1 MADWFSSLPPGSG
14 KSALA
19 GGLGG
24 LVRWITLRND
34 WREGLGAIAV
44 GIICSLYLAP
54 LVQPILDPI
63 LSKVAPGGDAASFSG
78 FIMGMGGIS
87 VSGFI
92 LAYIRTRLQ
101 DLRK

>member
-1 MADWFSSLPPGSG
+1 MSDWFQSLPPDAG
-14 KSALA
+14 KTALA

-24 LVRWITLRND
+24 LVRWITLRED
-34 WREGLGAIAV
+34 WRDGLATIVV
-44 GIICSLYLAP
+44 GVICALYLAP
-54 LVQPILDPI
+54 LVQPILQPI
-63 LSKVAPGGDAASFSG
+63 LERAAPGGDTASFSG

-92 LAYIRTRLQ
+92 LTYIRLRLK